1 MNKIDLAHKRAIVTG
16 GARGTGRE
24 ITRRLLASGA
34 DVVVWGREADLGHH
48 VSTLKG
54 AEGVVTDTSDPESV
68 GRSVIQSARILGG
81 IDILINNPGTEGEHR
96 RVWESGPDDWAG
108 IIATHLNGVFHCCRA
123 LVPHMR
129 DSGYGRIVN
138 ITSIAGKEGQAAAS
152 AYAAASAGVIAL
164 TKSLALEV
172 AKSDVMVNCVTPA
185 VARTADFADYT
196 PEGIAALRE
205 RIPMKRFLEAEELAG
220 LVAWLSSEECSFTT
234 GQVLD
239 ISGGQASY

>member
-1 MNKIDLAHKRAIVTG
+1 MTG

-34 DVVVWGREADLGHH
+34 DVVVWGAEAELGHN
-48 VSTLKG
+48 VSTLQG
-54 AEGVVTDTSDPESV
+54 AEGVVADTSDPESV
-68 GRSVIQSARILGG
+68 GRAVIRSARILGG
-81 IDILINNPGTEGEHR
+81 IDILINNPGTGGENR
-96 RVWESGPDDWAG
+96 RVWECGPDDWAR

-129 DSGYGRIVN
+129 DSGYGRVVN
-138 ITSIAGKEGQAAAS
+138 VTSVAGKEGEASAS

-164 TKSLALEV
+164 TKSLAREV
-172 AKSDVMVNCVTPA
+172 ADLDVMVNCVTPA
-185 VARTADFADYT
+185 MARTADFGDYS
-196 PEGIAALRE
+196 PEGIAALRD
-205 RIPMKRFLEAEELAG
+205 RIPMKRFMEAGELAG
-220 LVAWLSSEECSFTT
+220 LVAWLSSEECSFTS